1 MNGNIQL
8 LIEITILTLKN
19 FHKHTQT
26 KPCISDFSN
35 IKTYTL
41 LSEPKHSLGHFLYTF
56 YRVSKKTNFNT
67 TNTRIFAPYRFMV
80 FAGGLEV

>member
-8 LIEITILTLKN
+8 LIVITILTLKN

-41 LSEPKHSLGHFLYTF
+41 LSEPKPSLGHFHQLVYILYTGCLI
-56 YRVSKKTNFNT
+56 ND
-67 TNTRIFAPYRFMV
+67 
-80 FAGGLEV
+80 L